1 MMVRLFSESFRG
13 HIPKYLVALS
23 CMVIVAAS
31 TAGLAMLM
39 RYVINYVFVEQSLVM
54 MWGLAGSVLVI
65 SVAKGLANYTQ
76 SVILATIGNDIV
88 ATLQRRLAR
97 ILAAFGDDL
106 WLFDAGGN
114 VLMARAFEW
123 LARADAEHLWPR
135 AEIDEFLPSRMT
147 PLWADCHAHFA
158 YVRTPPAAGL
168 QQAVYHPDLG
178 IAPFWTLARK

>member
-31 TAGLAMLM
+31 TAGLALLM
-39 RYVINYVFVEQSLVM
+39 RYVINYVFVEQRLVM

-65 SVAKGLANYTQ
+65 SVAKGLADYTQ

-97 ILAAFGDDL
+97 ILAASATTFG
-106 WLFDAGGN
+106 F
-114 VLMARAFEW
+114 
-123 LARADAEHLWPR
+123 
-135 AEIDEFLPSRMT
+135 S
-147 PLWADCHAHFA
+147 
-158 YVRTPPAAGL
+158 
-168 QQAVYHPDLG
+168 
-178 IAPFWTLARK
+178 TLAAMC